1 MSASADINPNSPEN
15 QEKRRVW
22 AAQHIYACVSPL
34 ISQLLKYDDHDYQDE
49 DWFSDLFIVRDEDGE
64 YDDLKE
70 PLCFFAVSD
79 RLAWLLK
86 QRGEAVAQDMYGLNV
101 WGRTTF
107 GQRCYVDTVMEE
119 IWLYEI
125 SLD

>member
-1 MSASADINPNSPEN
+1 MSASTDINPNSPEN
-15 QEKRRVW
+15 LEKRRVW

-49 DWFSDLFIVRDEDGE
+49 DWFSDLFIVRDEDGKYRE
-64 YDDLKE
+64 NDD
-70 PLCFFAVSD
+70 FFAVSD

-86 QRGEAVAQDMYGLNV
+86 KRGEAVACDMYGLNV
-101 WGRTTF
+101 WGRTAF
-107 GQRCYVDTVMEE
+107 GQPPYVDAVMEE